1 MKTTKKPMTDA
12 QKQLAAAKRR
22 AAAERLEKKFRT
34 MWDVCNMEMPFLE
47 MLLCREHRPWTETKH
62 RIDFAHLRTKVAIEI
77 EGGIWTEGRHTR
89 GEGFEADCLK
99 YNRLT
104 MEGWAVIR
112 LTSSM
117 LDCKTV
123 TQVRDFILSR
133 RKTLSA

>member
-1 MKTTKKPMTDA
+1 VKTKKLTDA
-12 QKQLAAAKRR
+12 KKALATAKRVAAAQ
-22 AAAERLEKKFRT
+22 RLVRKFIVL
-34 MWDVCNMEMPFLE
+34 WSGIGKVP
-47 MLLCREHRPWTETKH
+47 MLHLTGEYRPWTDTKH
-62 RIDFAHLRTKVAIEI
+62 RIDFAQVGTKVAIEI
-77 EGGIWTEGRHTR
+77 EGGIWTQGRHTR

-123 TQVRDFILSR
+123 SQVQDFILTR
-133 RKTLSA
+133 LKTLSA